1 MIKPYLGITGQVGSV
16 HYIAPSADI
25 IGEVVMGVG
34 CSVWPNVTIRA
45 DVASITIGER
55 TTIQD
60 GVVVH
65 VNEGVPTVV
74 GDDVFIGHG
83 AIIHGCTLGNGC
95 VIGIGAIILD
105 RSVIGEQSLVAAGAL
120 VPPRKIYPPRS
131 LIVGSPAKV
140 ARTLT
145 DEEVADMQANAER
158 YVSHGLLEAGPTGN
172 G

>member
-1 MIKPYLGITGQVGSV
+1 MIKPYLGNTPQIESA
-16 HYIAPSADI
+16 HYIAPSATL
-25 IGEVVMGVG
+25 IGEVVMGAG
-34 CSVWPNVTIRA
+34 CSVWENVTIRG

-55 TTIQD
+55 TTIKD

-83 AIIHGCTLGNGC
+83 AIIHGCTLENGC
-95 VIGIGAIILD
+95 VIGMGAIILD
-105 RSVIGEQSLVAAGAL
+105 RSVIGEHSLVAPGAL
-120 VPPRKIYPPRS
+120 VPPRKTYPPRS

-145 DEEVADMQANAER
+145 DEEVANIKANAEIHASR
-158 YVSHGLLEAGPTGN
+158 GLPETGPTGN